1 MRTVTSP
8 GINPPFDRL
17 FRCPRYV
24 TCFVLSLTPLVLTRS
39 YDQVRLVRLACLNHA
54 ASVRSEPGSN
64 SSLGKLCHKTRLIA
78 TGESVTCVFQHTTW
92 PSRPLPAGT
101 TYPPVAR
108 RPRAPAFGTHSRFAW
123 ARTVHL
129 TKNDRALHSREG
141 KDYTKTQGPVNRPPH
156 FLFFPDPGGMNSTRG
171 RRASRLAPTQPSQ

>member
-1 MRTVTSP
+1 MQIGTSP
-8 GINPPFDRL
+8 GINPSFDRL
-17 FRCPRYV
+17 SRCPRHV

-101 TYPPVAR
+101 TSPPVAR
-108 RPRAPAFGTHSRFAW
+108 GARRRPRLGHTPALLGHQRFTSKTTTGPCNPGKARIIRTHRGLSIAHQ
-123 ARTVHL
+123 V
-129 TKNDRALHSREG
+129 
-141 KDYTKTQGPVNRPPH
+141 
-156 FLFFPDPGGMNSTRG
+156 FF
-171 RRASRLAPTQPSQ
+171 

>member
-1 MRTVTSP
+1 MQTGTSP

-17 FRCPRYV
+17 FRCPGHV
-24 TCFVLSLTPLVLTRS
+24 TCFVLSLTPLVLARS
-39 YDQVRLVRLACLNHA
+39 YDQARLVRLACLNHA

-101 TYPPVAR
+101 TCPPVAR
-108 RPRAPAFGTHSRFAW
+108 GA
-123 ARTVHL
+123 
-129 TKNDRALHSREG
+129 
-141 KDYTKTQGPVNRPPH
+141 
-156 FLFFPDPGGMNSTRG
+156 RG
-171 RRASRLAPTQPSQ
+171 RLRLGHTPALLGLELFTCQRTTGPCNPGKARIIRTHRGLSTAHQEFFYFSRTPAV